1 MRYHGLKSPLPQPP
15 DERSARIGRSDWKWR
30 KRKLCVIIECMR
42 EELIRDSVQLLILT
56 IVNDFPHDHCW
67 DCECFQNFIDRIER
81 EGQKDAAIVIE
92 PLKVPKERI
101 RASFGCESC
110 PVEKASAF
118 YAPGN
123 GIKSMIGAG
132 QI

>member
-1 MRYHGLKSPLPQPP
+1 MKSRP
-15 DERSARIGRSDWKWR
+15 KHKK
-30 KRKLCVIIECMR
+30 KRNPCAILESMR

-81 EGQKDAAIVIE
+81 EGQKDAAVVIE

-123 GIKSMIGAG
+123 GIKPMIGAG

>member
-1 MRYHGLKSPLPQPP
+1 
-15 DERSARIGRSDWKWR
+15 
-30 KRKLCVIIECMR
+30 MR

-67 DCECFQNFIDRIER
+67 DCECFQNFIDQIER
-81 EGQKDAAIVIE
+81 EGKKDAAIVIE

-101 RASFGCESC
+101 RASFRCESC
-110 PVEKASAF
+110 PPQKASAC
-118 YAPGN
+118 YADGN
-123 GIKSMIGAG
+123 GMKSVLGAG